1 MTGMT
6 PGPALRTARAAIFAV
21 VCVVMA
27 ALGHAVMSG
36 GSVSWQ
42 MLGAAFLAT
51 ASAAWWLA
59 GRQRG
64 GAIVTGATVGAQ
76 LVLHLL
82 FHFSQSV
89 PLPRA
94 SMGHGAHGGA
104 GSMSGDPGMNS
115 VDGMRGMSGMEGMA
129 GMADAHMASAADGI
143 TPGMLLAH
151 ALAALVCGLWLW
163 RGEAAAFRLGRTLAA
178 AVYVPLRLILRL
190 LGADALP
197 LPTRRRPARPGAGR
211 ALRAAL
217 LHYVVARRGP
227 PASPVPI

>member
-6 PGPALRTARAAIFAV
+6 PGPALRTTRAAIFAV

-36 GSVSWQ
+36 GTVPGW

-51 ASAAWWLA
+51 ASVAWWLT

-64 GAIVTGATVGAQ
+64 GAVVTGATVGAQ
-76 LVLHLL
+76 MALHLL
-82 FHFSQSV
+82 FHFSQSSRLAQA
-89 PLPRA
+89 P
-94 SMGHGAHGGA
+94 MGHGAHGAHG
-104 GSMSGDPGMNS
+104 GG
-115 VDGMRGMSGMEGMA
+115 GMSGGPGMDGLA

-163 RGEAAAFRLGRTLAA
+163 CGEAAAFRLGRALAA
-178 AVYVPLRLILRL
+178 AVFVPLRLVLRL

-197 LPTRRRPARPGAGR
+197 LPTRRLPRRPGAGR

-217 LHYVVARRGP
+217 LHHVVARRGP
-227 PASPVPI
+227 PEGLMRI

>member
-1 MTGMT
+1 MT
-6 PGPALRTARAAIFAV
+6 PGPALRTTRAAIFAV

-36 GSVSWQ
+36 GTVPGW
-42 MLGAAFLAT
+42 MLGAALLAT
-51 ASAAWWLA
+51 ASAAWWLT

-64 GAIVTGATVGAQ
+64 AAVVTGATVGAQ

-82 FHFSQSV
+82 FHYSQSARLTH
-89 PLPRA
+89 P
-94 SMGHGAHGGA
+94 SMGHGAHGAHG
-104 GSMSGDPGMNS
+104 GGMH
-115 VDGMRGMSGMEGMA
+115 GGSGMDGMA

-143 TPGMLLAH
+143 SPGMLLAH

-163 RGEAAAFRLGRTLAA
+163 CGEAAAFRLGRTLAA
-178 AVYVPLRLILRL
+178 AVFVPLRLVLRL

-197 LPTRRRPARPGAGR
+197 LPARRLPARPGAVR

-227 PASPVPI
+227 PMSAVPI

>member
-6 PGPALRTARAAIFAV
+6 PGPALRTTRAAIFAV

-36 GSVSWQ
+36 GAVPGW

-51 ASAAWWLA
+51 ASAAWWLT

-76 LVLHLL
+76 LALHLL
-82 FHFSQSV
+82 FHYAQSARLTQA
-89 PLPRA
+89 PMEHSA
-94 SMGHGAHGGA
+94 HGAHGA
-104 GSMSGDPGMNS
+104 GSMSDGPGM
-115 VDGMRGMSGMEGMA
+115 DGMA
-129 GMADAHMASAADGI
+129 GMADAHMASAATGI

-151 ALAALVCGLWLW
+151 ALAAVVCGLWLW
-163 RGEAAAFRLGRTLAA
+163 RGETAAFRLGRTLAA
-178 AVYVPLRLILRL
+178 AVFVPLRLVLRL
-190 LGADALP
+190 LSPDALP
-197 LPTRRRPARPGAGR
+197 LPARRLPARPGAGR
-211 ALRAAL
+211 ALRVAL

-227 PASPVPI
+227 PEGLVRI

>member
-21 VCVVMA
+21 VCVMMA

-36 GSVSWQ
+36 GAVSWQ

-51 ASAAWWLA
+51 ASAAWWLT

-76 LVLHLL
+76 FALHLL

-94 SMGHGAHGGA
+94 SMAHGAHGGA
-104 GSMSGDPGMNS
+104 GSMS
-115 VDGMRGMSGMEGMA
+115 DGPGMEGMA
-129 GMADAHMASAADGI
+129 GMADAHMASAAAGI
-143 TPGMLLAH
+143 TPGMLLVH

-178 AVYVPLRLILRL
+178 AVYVPLRLVLRL
-190 LGADALP
+190 LGADTLP
-197 LPTRRRPARPGAGR
+197 LPARRRPARPGAGR

-217 LHYVVARRGP
+217 LHHVVARRGP

>member
-6 PGPALRTARAAIFAV
+6 PGPALRTTRAAIFAV

-36 GSVSWQ
+36 GTVPGW

-51 ASAAWWLA
+51 ASAAWWLT

-64 GAIVTGATVGAQ
+64 GAVVTGATVGAQ
-76 LVLHLL
+76 MALHLL
-82 FHFSQSV
+82 FHFSQSSRLAQA
-89 PLPRA
+89 P
-94 SMGHGAHGGA
+94 MGHGAHGAHG
-104 GSMSGDPGMNS
+104 GGGMSGGPGMN
-115 VDGMRGMSGMEGMA
+115 GMDGMA

-163 RGEAAAFRLGRTLAA
+163 CGEAAAFRLGRALAA
-178 AVYVPLRLILRL
+178 AVFVPLRLVLRL

-197 LPTRRRPARPGAGR
+197 LPTRRLPWRPGAGR

-227 PASPVPI
+227 PEGLVRI

>member
-6 PGPALRTARAAIFAV
+6 PGPALRATRAAIFAV

-27 ALGHAVMSG
+27 AVGHAVMSG
-36 GSVSWQ
+36 GTVPGW

-51 ASAAWWLA
+51 ASAAWWLTE
-59 GRQRG
+59 RQRG
-64 GAIVTGATVGAQ
+64 GALVTGATVGAQ
-76 LVLHLL
+76 LALHLL
-82 FHFSQSV
+82 FHFSQSA
-89 PLPRA
+89 PMTQAPMR
-94 SMGHGAHGGA
+94 HGAHGG
-104 GSMSGDPGMNS
+104 GGMSGAPGTH
-115 VDGMRGMSGMEGMA
+115 GIHGMEGMA
-129 GMADAHMASAADGI
+129 GMADAHMTSAADGI

-163 RGEAAAFRLGRTLAA
+163 CGEAAAFRLGRTLAA
-178 AVYVPLRLILRL
+178 AVFVPLRLVLRL

-197 LPTRRRPARPGAGR
+197 LPVRRLPARPGAGR

-227 PASPVPI
+227 PQGLVRI

>member
-1 MTGMT
+1 MTAMT
-6 PGPALRTARAAIFAV
+6 PGPALRTTRAAIFAV

-36 GSVSWQ
+36 GAVSWQ

-51 ASAAWWLA
+51 ASAAWWLT

-76 LVLHLL
+76 LLLHLL

-89 PLPRA
+89 PLPQA
-94 SMGHGAHGGA
+94 PMNHGAHGAHGA
-104 GSMSGDPGMNS
+104 G
-115 VDGMRGMSGMEGMA
+115 GMSGGPGAEGMEGVRSMA
-129 GMADAHMASAADGI
+129 GMADAHLASAADGI
-143 TPGMLLAH
+143 TPGMVLAH

-178 AVYVPLRLILRL
+178 AVFVPLRLVLRL

-197 LPTRRRPARPGAGR
+197 LPARRLPARPGAGR

-227 PASPVPI
+227 PVGPVPI

>member
-36 GSVSWQ
+36 GIVPGW

-51 ASAAWWLA
+51 ASAAWWLT

-64 GAIVTGATVGAQ
+64 GAVVTGATVGAQ

-82 FHFSQSV
+82 FHFSQSSRLTQT
-89 PLPRA
+89 PMA
-94 SMGHGAHGGA
+94 HGAHGSGGVSG
-104 GSMSGDPGMNS
+104 GSGTD
-115 VDGMRGMSGMEGMA
+115 GMA
-129 GMADAHMASAADGI
+129 GMADAHMASAAHGI

-163 RGEAAAFRLGRTLAA
+163 CGEAAAFRLGRTLAA
-178 AVYVPLRLILRL
+178 AVFVPLRLVLRL

-197 LPTRRRPARPGAGR
+197 LPVRRLPARPGAVR
-211 ALRAAL
+211 ALRTAL

-227 PASPVPI
+227 PEGLVRI

>member
-6 PGPALRTARAAIFAV
+6 PGPALRSTRAAIFAV

-27 ALGHAVMSG
+27 ALGHAVTSG
-36 GSVSWQ
+36 GTVPGW
-42 MLGAAFLAT
+42 MLGTAFLAT
-51 ASAAWWLA
+51 ASAAWWLT

-64 GAIVTGATVGAQ
+64 GAVVTGATVGAQ

-82 FHFSQSV
+82 FHFSQST
-89 PLPRA
+89 PLTRA
-94 SMGHGAHGGA
+94 SMTHGAHGG
-104 GSMSGDPGMNS
+104 GGMSGS
-115 VDGMRGMSGMEGMA
+115 SGMEGMA
-129 GMADAHMASAADGI
+129 GMADAHLSSAANGI

-163 RGEAAAFRLGRTLAA
+163 CGEAAAFRLGRTLAA
-178 AVYVPLRLILRL
+178 AVFVPLRLVLRL

-197 LPTRRRPARPGAGR
+197 LPVRRLPARPGAVR

-227 PASPVPI
+227 PEGLLRI

>member
-1 MTGMT
+1 MT
-6 PGPALRTARAAIFAV
+6 PGPALRTTRAAIFAV

-36 GSVSWQ
+36 GAVSWQ

-51 ASAAWWLA
+51 ASAAWWLG

-64 GAIVTGATVGAQ
+64 GAVVTGATVGAQ

-94 SMGHGAHGGA
+94 SMAHGAHGGA
-104 GSMSGDPGMNS
+104 GGMSGGH
-115 VDGMRGMSGMEGMA
+115 GAHGTQGMSGMEGMA
-129 GMADAHMASAADGI
+129 GMADAHLASAAGGI

-178 AVYVPLRLILRL
+178 AVYVPLRL

-197 LPTRRRPARPGAGR
+197 LPARRRPARPGAGR